1 MAKDPPERSAGQPKG
16 QDSPPPF
23 QPDPRL
29 VTFREGGRKEDA
41 ERWFRK
47 ALEKS
52 ARKEQ
57 RS

>member
-1 MAKDPPERSAGQPKG
+1 MAKEPPERNERQPK
-16 QDSPPPF
+16 DAPPAF

-29 VTFREGGRKEDA
+29 VTFREGGRQEDA

-52 ARKEQ
+52 ASRNR

>member
-1 MAKDPPERSAGQPKG
+1 MSNDPPERTAGRREG
-16 QDSPPPF
+16 QNTPPPF

-52 ARKEQ
+52 ARKER

>member
-1 MAKDPPERSAGQPKG
+1 MSKDPPERSTGRPED
-16 QDSPPPF
+16 QDAPPPF

-47 ALEKS
+47 ALKES
-52 ARKEQ
+52 AKKER